1 LCRGAPK
8 GTGRGASVVGGGGAA
23 KGGDRRGA
31 PSGRCITFADTFRF
45 TEGRPS
51 DDGAVQCCA

>member
-1 LCRGAPK
+1 
-8 GTGRGASVVGGGGAA
+8 A
-23 KGGDRRGA
+23 KGGGFLGA
-31 PSGRCITFADTFRF
+31 PSGRCITFAETFRL